1 MYSKRT
7 NKLFSLKKQIFVGL
21 IFAAVSLVYVAL
33 LFQDHLGDQANTGY
47 ANKKSAAD
55 DKILKPLEQSIEN
68 SPKTTEPVKKITEA
82 LNAVKSSVQTT
93 EAAPLPPLT
102 LNLFN
107 MSELADFILKP
118 DIKQKESSIVEI
130 MNQNKH
136 GHMTVVTIANFG
148 YRELVQNWIL
158 SLKRN
163 GFNKFVVFCF
173 DQELLDYLKDLG
185 HEKNAVLVPQEWLDY
200 NLIST
205 NTHFQEPDYI
215 NLVKSKTNVWVH
227 LIYLN
232 QSFVHSDPDV
242 VWLSNATLEYLEFQY
257 YRSCADILFSQDLGK
272 RVIVYN
278 TGFFYVRAT
287 QFVKN
292 FLFQVAYQQKRS
304 PFNTDQAA
312 VNSVLIEMKFNDSR
326 VDSLDLLLYA
336 NGVVHFSKR
345 LNEKMNITPL
355 IVHANHVFKCEQKI
369 DALKSANLWF
379 INGNETIKK

>member
-1 MYSKRT
+1 MYSKLT
-7 NKLFSLKKQIFVGL
+7 NKLLSFKKQIFVGL
-21 IFAAVSLVYVAL
+21 VLAAVGLIYATL
-33 LFQDHLGDQANTGY
+33 LFKGNLGDQAYTGY
-47 ANKKSAAD
+47 AKNKLTED
-55 DKILKPLEQSIEN
+55 DLINYYLTSYETNEILKPREPSIEN
-68 SPKTTEPVKKITEA
+68 SPKST
-82 LNAVKSSVQTT
+82 
-93 EAAPLPPLT
+93 
-102 LNLFN
+102 
-107 MSELADFILKP
+107 MSKLAGSILKP

-130 MNQNKH
+130 MNQNKY

-163 GFNKFVVFCF
+163 GFKKFVVFCF

-242 VWLSNATLEYLEFQY
+242 VWLSNTTLEYLEFQY

-278 TGFFYVRAT
+278 TGFFYIRAT
-287 QFVKN
+287 QFVKD
-292 FLFQVAYQQKRS
+292 FFFQVAYQQKRS

-312 VNSVLIEMKFNDSR
+312 VNSVLIEMKFNDCR

-336 NGVVHFSKR
+336 NGEVHFTMR

-355 IVHANHVFKCEQKI
+355 IVHTNHVLTCEQKI

-379 INGNETIKK
+379 INSNNTIKR